1 MFRFNHF
8 SEPGPIDNWSILCP
22 HGNLLPSK
30 AAISSSLVV
39 QLPQML
45 WDFLYERFGGGPV
58 CNHPFECETC
68 KIAADSLLRRQKTE
82 LEAFTAFRDEF
93 QYTDNT
99 STLFAISM
107 EWFRKWQAF
116 VNGTGEEP
124 GPINNSSILL
134 PIENSNNITINNNP
148 NNSRSV
154 RQGSDYAQI
163 NLKLWR
169 FFYKIYE
176 GGPEI
181 ILRVG
186 NDPKIE
192 KEAELID
199 NTENLSLEE
208 KDEVLI
214 QVVPI
219 TSPLEQSKI
228 MKDSENESKQQI
240 MKQLDQ
246 VCKNTFISIEYIEL
260 IS

>member
-1 MFRFNHF
+1 
-8 SEPGPIDNWSILCP
+8 
-22 HGNLLPSK
+22 
-30 AAISSSLVV
+30 
-39 QLPQML
+39 ML

-58 CNHPFECETC
+58 CNHPFECDTC
-68 KIAADSLLRRQKTE
+68 KTVADNLLRRQKAE
-82 LEAFTAFRDEF
+82 LEAFTAFRDEC
-93 QYTDNT
+93 QYKDNT

-116 VNGTGEEP
+116 VNGAGEEP
-124 GPINNSSILL
+124 GPINNSLILL
-134 PIENSNNITINNNP
+134 PTENSSSNNNG
-148 NNSRSV
+148 NISRNV

-181 ILRVG
+181 VLRVG
-186 NDPKIE
+186 NDQKME

-208 KDEVLI
+208 KEEVMTT
-214 QVVPI
+214 

-240 MKQLDQ
+240 QKQQEQ
-246 VCKNTFISIEYIEL
+246 VCLINIKSIIVL
-260 IS
+260 RMT